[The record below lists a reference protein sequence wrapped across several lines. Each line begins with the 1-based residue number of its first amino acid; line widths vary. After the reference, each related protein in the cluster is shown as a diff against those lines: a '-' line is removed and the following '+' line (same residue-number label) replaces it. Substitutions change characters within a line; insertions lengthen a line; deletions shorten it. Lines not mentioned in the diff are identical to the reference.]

1 MKNVTPHFAILTL
14 LLNAAPLSGGLAQ
27 ENPPQPPAD
36 APPVMPSAAPT
47 PTDEPPADK
56 PVTAEELIARF
67 EQLDRG
73 MEDPMLLKD
82 LALLLKG
89 EAASTQPNLLYLRG
103 RGLILAGQGVEGTR
117 ILEQFAK
124 TADGAQDWRV
134 HLVLG
139 RQYLETFPEMSRAK
153 LVKAAE
159 LNAAEPMTQAMLAQ
173 LYSRTGEW
181 AKAESHAQ
189 RAIALDQGK
198 RPEYLFILARVLS
211 TERKWAEALAAAE
224 RCLAAAPPVKLPE
237 GETQAL
243 ELRQYLQLEQQIL
256 VEGLKAGT
264 ATASMARLVEVGLQL
279 LALERTISVARLL
292 QEVKAWSDAREGAG
306 RAAGL
311 VGQGRLYLELGRRD
325 LAREALDQ
333 AAAIDPATPGLQA
346 LIDELSGEN

>member
-1 MKNVTPHFAILTL
+1 MKNVIPRLAILTL
-14 LLNAAPLSGGLAQ
+14 LLNAAPPSSGLAQ
-27 ENPPQPPAD
+27 ENAPQPPAPPATPSD
-36 APPVMPSAAPT
+36 APPSTA
-47 PTDEPPADK
+47 EPPADK
-56 PVTAEELIARF
+56 PVTVEELIARF

-73 MEDPMLLKD
+73 MEDPALLKD
-82 LALLLKG
+82 LTRLLKDQ
-89 EAASTQPNLLYLRG
+89 ASSVNPNLLYLRG

-117 ILEQFAK
+117 VLEQFAK
-124 TADGAQDWRV
+124 TADGARDWRV

-139 RQYLETFPEMSRAK
+139 RQYLETFPEMSRAR

-181 AKAESHAQ
+181 AKAEIHAE

-211 TERKWAEALAAAE
+211 TERKWAEALVAAE
-224 RCLAAAPPVKLPE
+224 RCLAATPPVTLPE
-237 GETQAL
+237 GETQAM
-243 ELRQYLQLEQQIL
+243 ELRQYLQLERQIL
-256 VEGLKAGT
+256 AEGLKAGT

-311 VGQGRLYLELGRRD
+311 VEQGRLYLELGRRD

-333 AAAIDPATPGLQA
+333 AAAIDPATPGIQA
-346 LIDELSGEN
+346 LIEALSGEN